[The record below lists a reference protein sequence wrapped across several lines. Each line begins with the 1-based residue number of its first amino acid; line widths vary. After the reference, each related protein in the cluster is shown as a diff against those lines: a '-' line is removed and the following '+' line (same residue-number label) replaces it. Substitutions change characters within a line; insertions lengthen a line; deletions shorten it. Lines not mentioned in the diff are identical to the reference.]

1 MPRRLDRA
9 GSCAASSDADR
20 VPRRHGARK
29 STALLE
35 HARCSRGG
43 ARGLVVSPGCLL
55 QYQLV
60 ECQIRHR
67 STQPGVLRFQVL
79 QPLHLVALQPAE
91 FLAPAVVRHLADT
104 NRTDRLGHAL
114 ALRGQNINLAQLGD
128 DLLRLVALSRH
139 RGPPWSKN
147 HSSGWTTSLGAD
159 QLRCALSSDQAS
171 SALSTMPA
179 R

>member
-35 HARCSRGG
+35 HARCRRGG
-43 ARGLVVSPGCLL
+43 ARGSVVSPGCLL

-67 STQPGVLRFQVL
+67 TTQPGVLRFQVL
-79 QPLHLVALQPAE
+79 QPRSEEHTSELQSPMYLVC
-91 FLAPAVVRHLADT
+91 
-104 NRTDRLGHAL
+104 RL
-114 ALRGQNINLAQLGD
+114 
-128 DLLRLVALSRH
+128 LLEKKT
-139 RGPPWSKN
+139 PN
-147 HSSGWTTSLGAD
+147 
-159 QLRCALSSDQAS
+159 
-171 SALSTMPA
+171 
-179 R
+179 